1 MCREKSCYIKSFTNE
16 YTHWVMELSIITNH
30 SLLFKGDSILGGG
43 PPSKHM
49 CLWLKRLVGVC
60 PPLCTSLKERLIFD
74 CGYSLVSQNLRPLT
88 TLPLSCAVSWKPLFK
103 GAASGFVAAKLMQL
117 AQLPTSMPQSWNLCP
132 ETTRSFS
139 AYGFSTSAH
148 WSLRQSSL
156 WGRKYCHDVRN
167 CTVVHFQVK
176 YK

>member
-1 MCREKSCYIKSFTNE
+1 
-16 YTHWVMELSIITNH
+16 MELSTITNH

-43 PPSKHM
+43 VLLPSI
-49 CLWLKRLVGVC
+49 CVC
-60 PPLCTSLKERLIFD
+60 DSRDWSGYAPPLLYISEGMAHLRS
-74 CGYSLVSQNLRPLT
+74 GYSLVSQNLRPFT

-117 AQLPTSMPQSWNLCP
+117 SQLLTSMPQSWNLCP

-148 WSLRQSSL
+148 
-156 WGRKYCHDVRN
+156 
-167 CTVVHFQVK
+167 
-176 YK
+176 